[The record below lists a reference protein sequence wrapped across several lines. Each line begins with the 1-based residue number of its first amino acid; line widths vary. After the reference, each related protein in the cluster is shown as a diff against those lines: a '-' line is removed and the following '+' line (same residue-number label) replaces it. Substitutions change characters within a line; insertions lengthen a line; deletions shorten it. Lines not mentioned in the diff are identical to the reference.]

1 MTVDPESRRFLIE
14 TLKWLGIY
22 FAIAVTISILVPF
35 PYSLMILIGVII
47 GLAYYRRKRY
57 TKKMGATS
65 GSYFGGA
72 FGQKGIDYYCLS
84 CGTKHNQLACP
95 NCGSKMKKAGF

>member
-1 MTVDPESRRFLIE
+1 MNPDTRRFLFE

-22 FAIAVTISILVPF
+22 FAIAAVISFFIDF
-35 PYSLMILIGVII
+35 PYSLIILIAVIM
-47 GLAYYRRKRY
+47 GLAYYMRRRY
-57 TKKMGATS
+57 MQKMGGATS
-65 GSYFGGA
+65 GSVFGGM
-72 FGQKGIDYYCLS
+72 FGQKGVQYYCLS